1 MAKYAT
7 GKRSQSISD
16 RSGMAFP
23 YTEMVKEWNGSLVH
37 YSEFEPKHPQIRRK
51 HVTAD
56 AIALQNSRN
65 MKFQQP
71 TQPFINNNTSDVTIS
86 SSGGT
91 MVGVA
96 NLSLPGDFAFK
107 TQDFKITRV
116 INGVQVTSILHSMIP
131 EDPSLQN
138 RRREL
143 LSSIGAVEVSI
154 S

>member
-1 MAKYAT
+1 MAKWAT
-7 GKRSQSISD
+7 GKRSLSISD

-51 HVTAD
+51 RIVAD
-56 AIALQNSRN
+56 AIALQNSRSQ
-65 MKFQQP
+65 KFQQP
-71 TQPFINNNTSDVTIS
+71 TNIDGVYAD
-86 SSGGT
+86 SGGT

-96 NLSLPGDFAFK
+96 DLTLPGDFAF
-107 TQDFKITRV
+107 ITKGQTLMV
-116 INGVQVTSILHSMIP
+116 P
-131 EDPSLQN
+131 ADPSLQN

-143 LSSIGAVEVSI
+143 LMNINSVTVEI

>member
-37 YSEFEPKHPQIRRK
+37 ISEFEPKHPQIRRK
-51 HVTAD
+51 HTTAD

-71 TQPFINNNTSDVTIS
+71 SVKFSNDVTIS
-86 SSGGT
+86 DSGGAS
-91 MVGVA
+91 VGVA
-96 NLSLPGDFAFK
+96 NLSLPGDFAFI
-107 TQDFKITRV
+107 TQ
-116 INGVQVTSILHSMIP
+116 GTSAMKP
-131 EDPSLQN
+131 ADPSLQN

-143 LSSIGAVEVSI
+143 ISDIGQVEVSI

>member
-1 MAKYAT
+1 MAKNAT
-7 GKRSQSISD
+7 GKRSQAISD

-51 HVTAD
+51 HTTAD

-71 TQPFINNNTSDVTIS
+71 SVKFSNDVTIS
-86 SSGGT
+86 DSGGAS
-91 MVGVA
+91 VGVA
-96 NLSLPGDFAFK
+96 NLSLPGDFAFI
-107 TQDFKITRV
+107 TQ
-116 INGVQVTSILHSMIP
+116 GTSAMKP
-131 EDPSLQN
+131 ADPSLQN

-143 LSSIGAVEVSI
+143 ISDIGQVEVSI

>member
-37 YSEFEPKHPQIRRK
+37 ISEFEPKHPQIRRK
-51 HVTAD
+51 HTTAD

-71 TQPFINNNTSDVTIS
+71 SVKFSNDVTIS
-86 SSGGT
+86 DSGGAS
-91 MVGVA
+91 VGVA
-96 NLSLPGDFAFK
+96 NLSLPGDFAFI
-107 TQDFKITRV
+107 TQ
-116 INGVQVTSILHSMIP
+116 GTSAMKP
-131 EDPSLQN
+131 ADPSLQN

-143 LSSIGAVEVSI
+143 LSNLGQVEVSI
-154 S
+154 T